1 MRIRKSAG
9 IFGAYEETEGLVV
22 LEALASNIQAIIND
36 IDVYKDW
43 LIDKRHCYKVHID
56 KNTDII
62 RDTNI
67 IDLVNGL
74 LEGRIKT
81 TKNEGYKIAEER
93 TIEIIGKKLCET
105 YKE

>member
-1 MRIRKSAG
+1 M
-9 IFGAYEETEGLVV
+9 
-22 LEALASNIQAIIND
+22 
-36 IDVYKDW
+36 
-43 LIDKRHCYKVHID
+43 HID

-93 TIEIIGKKLCET
+93 ILGIIGKKLCEI